1 MKHSI
6 FRFRKFNALRFKANK
21 KTPRVSETFFCVLY
35 YSKWCVLWC
44 VWFSYLSVGLES
56 SFLLYALGEQPVFL

>member
-6 FRFRKFNALRFKANK
+6 FRFRKFNALRLMANK
-21 KTPRVSETFFCVLY
+21 KNAPRKRNVFCVLY
-35 YSKWCVLWC
+35 YSKRC

>member
-6 FRFRKFNALRFKANK
+6 FRFRKFNALRLMANK

-35 YSKWCVLWC
+35 YSKRC